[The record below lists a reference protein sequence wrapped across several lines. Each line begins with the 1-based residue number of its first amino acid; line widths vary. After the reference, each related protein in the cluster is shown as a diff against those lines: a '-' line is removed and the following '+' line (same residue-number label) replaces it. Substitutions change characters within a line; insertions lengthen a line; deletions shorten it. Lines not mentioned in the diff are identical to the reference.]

1 MSQIILSIASE
12 IIKNNLYREYKT
24 LSKYACK
31 SGKGLRRYP
40 NKETI
45 PDKYNIR
52 STFFHD
58 TDRILH
64 SLAYTRYIDKTQA
77 FFLFDNDHIT
87 HRVLHVQLVSKIART
102 IGRFLR
108 LNEDLIEAISLAH
121 DIGHVPYGHDGE
133 RCLNDICKKHNL
145 GCFCHNAQSVRA
157 LMELENHGEGLN
169 LTLQVLDGVLC
180 HNGEILSQEYSPQ
193 KNKDWDQFLYE
204 YESCWRIEGLDKQL
218 KPMTLEGCV
227 VRISDVIAY
236 IGRDIED
243 AIVVNLIRRDDIPE
257 DIVEIL
263 GNTNRDIVNNLI
275 IDVINNSY
283 NKNYITFS
291 GKVYFALEKLKD
303 FNYQNIYFNP
313 KKTTQNYK
321 IEKMFT
327 TLFEKYIN
335 DLNREDRNS
344 SIYTDFLKD
353 MNDNYKQNNKKEKI
367 VLDFIAGMTD
377 DYFNK
382 EYEDYIMPKSYGLR
396 IN

>member
-145 GCFCHNAQSVRA
+145 
-157 LMELENHGEGLN
+157 
-169 LTLQVLDGVLC
+169 
-180 HNGEILSQEYSPQ
+180 
-193 KNKDWDQFLYE
+193 
-204 YESCWRIEGLDKQL
+204 
-218 KPMTLEGCV
+218 
-227 VRISDVIAY
+227 
-236 IGRDIED
+236 
-243 AIVVNLIRRDDIPE
+243 
-257 DIVEIL
+257 
-263 GNTNRDIVNNLI
+263 
-275 IDVINNSY
+275 
-283 NKNYITFS
+283 
-291 GKVYFALEKLKD
+291 
-303 FNYQNIYFNP
+303 
-313 KKTTQNYK
+313 
-321 IEKMFT
+321 
-327 TLFEKYIN
+327 
-335 DLNREDRNS
+335 
-344 SIYTDFLKD
+344 
-353 MNDNYKQNNKKEKI
+353 
-367 VLDFIAGMTD
+367 
-377 DYFNK
+377 
-382 EYEDYIMPKSYGLR
+382 
-396 IN
+396 